1 MFRDGK
7 FNLAVVFSTVWH
19 LFWISAIGVVVT
31 PSVRST
37 NAYQEVDFLGPIL
50 EKTAF
55 DIMVDQAIPKSE
67 TLYASSALLTESMYL
82 KPEGPQRRLP
92 EAPGPAAMSKRFGF
106 INDHGRDKKEIPRY
120 IAENIKNFVSKQDEG
135 QRLLAME
142 GPARKREII
151 FKPEALVIPR
161 GLYGDQEDYRL
172 ELKFFV
178 APNGIVY
185 DATPSVSSGYP
196 EIDLE
201 AIRFL
206 KRWRFLPLDVI
217 EDHSAGGGAWGVVKV
232 MVRTE

>member
-19 LFWISAIGVVVT
+19 LFCIFAIGIVVT
-31 PSVRST
+31 PSVRSN

-55 DIMVDQAIPKSE
+55 DLMVDQAIPKSE
-67 TLYASSALLTESMYL
+67 TLYSSSVLLSESTYL
-82 KPEGPQRRLP
+82 KPRGPRRRIP
-92 EAPGPAAMSKRFGF
+92 EVPRPVVMSKRFGF
-106 INDHGRDKKEIPRY
+106 IRDHGRDKKEIPRY
-120 IAENIKNFVSKQDEG
+120 IAENIKNFVSKPDKEQL
-135 QRLLAME
+135 LLAVA

-151 FKPEALVIPR
+151 FKPKALAIPR

-178 APNGIVY
+178 ASNGIVY
-185 DATPSVSSGYP
+185 DATPAVSSGYP

-206 KRWRFLPLDVI
+206 KRWRFSPLNVS
-217 EDHSAGGGAWGVVKV
+217 EDNGGPAWGIVTV